1 MVETNCA
8 IFYFSYSNKKT
19 KLSTM
24 ADLQKKLKV
33 KTGTCKRLNKDL
45 EYYKKEE
52 KQIQE
57 KIEKLKQ
64 ENADAYTIKKQEE
77 VLGESLT
84 MITDSRNRLETALT
98 DIRDHMVSASINL
111 IKKETAD
118 PCTGGDQDYRRRE
131 RSNSII
137 HRLERC
143 IGRN

>member
-1 MVETNCA
+1 
-8 IFYFSYSNKKT
+8 
-19 KLSTM
+19 M

-98 DIRDHMVSASINL
+98 DIRDHMEEIRTTEGENGPIQSSTDWSDALVVIEQVSSVFN
-111 IKKETAD
+111 
-118 PCTGGDQDYRRRE
+118 
-131 RSNSII
+131 
-137 HRLERC
+137 
-143 IGRN
+143 